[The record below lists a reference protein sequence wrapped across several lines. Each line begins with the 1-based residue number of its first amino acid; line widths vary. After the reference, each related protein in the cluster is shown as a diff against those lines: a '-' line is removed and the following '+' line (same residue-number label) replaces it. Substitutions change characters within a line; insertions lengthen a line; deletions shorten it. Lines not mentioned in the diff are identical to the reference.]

1 MDRQDLKNI
10 IYSRIKDLSDFEKSK
25 IDNYKAIKLDFGGAV
40 CDFVKKQFQY
50 DSGKMQKYENAIML
64 MLYVC
69 DYITRTPDEDITL
82 YTWIDAWI
90 DVTDDIDDLK
100 IESVCSLMFKPTP
113 ITGDK
118 IIVSLLRDYR
128 IAVIFAKID
137 HSPLGFKS
145 KIMRAL
151 CPQYI
156 TYYYKNYIL
165 IDNDTVETAR
175 LKETLTL
182 KDRLLSMNELTYS
195 KFVYLWGK
203 IYKYITNKD
212 FDDEYK
218 AYANNI
224 DAKP

>member
-1 MDRQDLKNI
+1 MERQALKNT
-10 IYSRIKDLSDFEKSK
+10 IYSHIKDLSDFEKSK
-25 IDNYKAIKLDFGGAV
+25 IDKYKIIKLDFGDAV

-50 DSGKMQKYENAIML
+50 DSEKMQKYENAIKL
-64 MLYVC
+64 MLDIC
-69 DYITRTPDEDITL
+69 DYVMLDICDDIRM
-82 YTWIDAWI
+82 YDWIDATG
-90 DVTDDIDDLK
+90 DVDILK
-100 IESVCSLMFKPTP
+100 SETICSLVFTSTTV
-113 ITGDK
+113 TGDK

-137 HSPLGFKS
+137 HSPLGFKT

-165 IDNDTVETAR
+165 IDSDTVEASR
-175 LKETLTL
+175 LKDSFARE
-182 KDRLLSMNELTYS
+182 DRLLSMNELTYA

-203 IYKYITNKD
+203 MYQYITKKD
-212 FDDEYK
+212 FTDEYK
-218 AYANNI
+218 AYANHI